1 MKNRNIRHA
10 RQEVKI
16 YEMHYK
22 PSFNILRFTKS
33 ILGVLI
39 FGRTTVAHSAIASRM
54 KTLSR

>member
-16 YEMHYK
+16 YEMHYR

-39 FGRTTVAHSAIASRM
+39 FGRTTVAHSAIANRM
-54 KTLSR
+54 KTLR